1 MHTTA
6 CGLCNESQNMIHDFD
21 PIRKEL
27 TKSALSQTDRLPFKI
42 APVMLPDP
50 TDPQR
55 EGKRRTH
62 RSAMASVLYVRRE
75 AGADRFG
82 AIDYRNKA
90 EDLVCHGRQH
100 PVARFPAHL
109 RTCDRVWQEADTAA
123 AADPALPAAMHV
135 IASLPDGQPE
145 DWQRLV
151 TGFLD
156 DMFVSRGMICEW
168 AAHALRGE
176 GRSWQISPH
185 VHVIATS
192 LSWRNDKRPGKRQKS
207 WLFSAD
213 QVAAAETEWLLR
225 TGLTPLTYSI

>member
-1 MHTTA
+1 
-6 CGLCNESQNMIHDFD
+6 MIHDFD

-27 TKSALSQTDRLPFKI
+27 TKSALSQPDRLPFKI
-42 APVMLPDP
+42 APVLLPDP

-75 AGADRFG
+75 TGADRFG
-82 AIDYRNKA
+82 PVDFRGKA
-90 EDLVCHGRQH
+90 DDLVCHGRQH

-109 RTCDRVWQEADTAA
+109 RTCDRVWQEADAAA

-156 DMFVSRGMICEW
+156 EMFVARGMICEW

-192 LSWRNDKRPGKRQKS
+192 LSWRNDKRPGKRKKS

-225 TGLTPLTYSI
+225 TGLMPLTYSI